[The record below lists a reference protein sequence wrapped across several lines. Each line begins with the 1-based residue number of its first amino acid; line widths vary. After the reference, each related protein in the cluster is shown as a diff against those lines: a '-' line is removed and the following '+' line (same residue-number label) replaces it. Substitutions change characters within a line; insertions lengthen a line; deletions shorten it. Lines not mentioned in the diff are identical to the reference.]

1 MDKMNEFLFNV
12 GTWASN
18 NKYLTAIKNA
28 FQTAMPYIIAGAIG
42 VLWSNVIVNDQTG
55 LGALW
60 KPIMALQF
68 LNPAFNA
75 INFCTIG
82 SLAILITFLLGSE
95 IGEADGESKTFSG
108 LLAVVALISVSNT
121 SMTVFDAKGV
131 ETSVSGLFSGTL
143 GSSGMFTGMLMA
155 IISVELFHKLAQIEA
170 IKIKMPD
177 QVPPG
182 VAKSFEVLVPVFIVL
197 ACTSIANTLLVMTTN
212 TYINDLIF
220 KLIQTPLMNIGG
232 SLPGICLFIIISCLF
247 WSVGLHGD
255 NMIKGVLDPIL
266 TSLTMDNLALFNAG
280 KTPTHIINGPFQRI
294 FFATGGTGMVIGLT
308 LAMFIVAKRPDN
320 RSVAELSIVP
330 NMFNIGEVDM
340 FGYPVVLNPLLIV
353 PFIIAPIACVVLG
366 YALTAIGFC
375 PIMYIQMPWTMPPFL
390 YGLLASGGNIMG
402 GVTQLLAI
410 LLSVVIYIPFV
421 KMYEKQQNSNN

>member
-1 MDKMNEFLFNV
+1 MDKMNDLLFKA
-12 GTWASN
+12 GTWASG

-60 KPIMALQF
+60 KPIMALKF

-82 SLAILITFLLGSE
+82 CLAILITFLIGSE
-95 IGEADGESKTFSG
+95 IGEANGESQVFCG
-108 LLAVVALISVSNT
+108 LLSVVALISVSNT
-121 SMTVFDAKGV
+121 SMTVFDAKGA
-131 ETSVSGLFSGTL
+131 EMAVSGLFSSSL
-143 GSSGMFTGMLMA
+143 GSSGMFTGMLVA
-155 IISVELFHKLAQIEA
+155 ILCSELFHQLAKIDA
-170 IKIKMPD
+170 IKIKMPE

-182 VAKSFEVLVPVFIVL
+182 VAKSFEVLVPVFIIL
-197 ACTSIANTLLVMTTN
+197 TITSISNTLLVLTTN
-212 TYINDLIF
+212 TYFNDLIF
-220 KLIQTPLMNIGG
+220 NLIQTPLMSIGG
-232 SLPGICLFIIISCLF
+232 SLPGICLFLVISCLF

-255 NMIKGVLDPIL
+255 NMISGVLDPIL
-266 TSLTMDNLALFNAG
+266 TSLTMENLALFNAG

-320 RSVAELSIVP
+320 RSVAKLAIVP
-330 NMFNIGEVDM
+330 NMFNIGEVNM
-340 FGYPVVLNPLLIV
+340 FGYPVVLNPMLII
-353 PFIIAPIACVVLG
+353 PFIIAPIACIVLG
-366 YALTAIGFC
+366 YVLTAIGFC

-402 GVTQLLAI
+402 GVTQVLAI

-421 KMYEKQQNSNN
+421 KMYEKQQNNNG

>member
-1 MDKMNEFLFNV
+1 MDKMNDLLFKA

-60 KPIMALQF
+60 KPIMALKF

-82 SLAILITFLLGSE
+82 CLAILITFLIGSE
-95 IGEADGESKTFSG
+95 IGEANGESRVFCG
-108 LLAVVALISVSNT
+108 LLSVVALISVSNT
-121 SMTVFDAKGV
+121 SMTVFDAKGAEMTV
-131 ETSVSGLFSGTL
+131 NGLFSSSL
-143 GSSGMFTGMLMA
+143 GSSGMFTGMLIA
-155 IISVELFHKLAQIEA
+155 ILCSELFHQLTKVDA
-170 IKIKMPD
+170 IKIKMPE
-177 QVPPG
+177 QVPSG
-182 VAKSFEVLVPVFIVL
+182 VAKSFEVLVPVFIIL
-197 ACTSIANTLLVMTTN
+197 AITSISNTLLVLTTN

-220 KLIQTPLMNIGG
+220 NLIQTPLMSIGG
-232 SLPGICLFIIISCLF
+232 SLPGICLFLVISCLF

-255 NMIKGVLDPIL
+255 NMISGVLDPIL
-266 TSLTMDNLALFNAG
+266 TSLTMENLALFNAG

-320 RSVAELSIVP
+320 KSVAKLAIVP
-330 NMFNIGEVDM
+330 NMFNIGEVNM
-340 FGYPVVLNPLLIV
+340 FGYPVVLNPMLII
-353 PFIIAPIACVVLG
+353 PFIIAPIACIILG
-366 YALTAIGFC
+366 YVLTAIGFC

-390 YGLLASGGNIMG
+390 YGLLASGGNVMG
-402 GVTQLLAI
+402 GVTQVLAI

-421 KMYEKQQNSNN
+421 KMYEKQQNNNG